1 MKTSSC
7 SVASSLWPS
16 LRDHDFAPVKELRI
30 IGKHASTVL
39 VGQLAIMAFGVVD
52 TVIAGRYSDTALA
65 ALSVGSAI
73 YISVYVGLIGI
84 IQALLPIW
92 AEMRGARQ
100 PLAVGESIRQSLY
113 LCGLISLAGIGA
125 LLFPGP
131 LLHWAQIPASM
142 QGEVQ
147 AYLAVLAFAFVPA
160 LLFRLFSTLNQ
171 ALGKPVLITWLQIG
185 ALVVKIPLS
194 IWFVAGGGGLDA
206 MGAVGCAWATL
217 VVNYLLLLLAV
228 LLLRT
233 NSLYLPYRI
242 WAHMERPDWRQIR
255 SFARLGL
262 PAGLAY
268 MVEVTSFTLMALFIA
283 RLGTV
288 AAASHQIAA
297 SLAAVLYMVPLSL
310 AIACSARVSFWIG
323 AGDPD
328 KARRVVGLALSL
340 SALSAST
347 LALLLWLLSQQIP
360 AWYSRNPEVVVTAS
374 TLLAW
379 VALYHLAD
387 SLQAVCAF
395 LLRCYRITLMPLLIY
410 GVLLWG
416 FGLTGGYFLAYVG
429 TAGMPASQLPVSFWT
444 AATLALAAVACCF
457 LALLWRATHQ
467 SSSAAAKQSFLK
479 S

>member
-1 MKTSSC
+1 M
-7 SVASSLWPS
+7 
-16 LRDHDFAPVKELRI
+16 KELRI

-39 VGQLAIMAFGVVD
+39 VGQLAIMAFGVAD

-92 AEMRGARQ
+92 AQMRGARQ
-100 PLAVGESIRQSLY
+100 YHAVGQSIRQSLY
-113 LCGLISLAGIGA
+113 LCGFISVAGMGA

-131 LLHWAQIPASM
+131 LLHWAKIPASM

-147 AYLAVLAFAFVPA
+147 AYLAVLALAFVPA

-206 MGAVGCAWATL
+206 MGVVGCAWATL

-233 NSLYLPYRI
+233 HALYLPYRI
-242 WAHMERPDWRQIR
+242 WARVEKPHWRQIR
-255 SFARLGL
+255 AFTRLGL
-262 PAGLAY
+262 PAGLSY

-288 AAASHQIAA
+288 ASASHQIAA

-323 AGDPD
+323 AGEPAQ
-328 KARRVVGLALSL
+328 ARRVVGLALSL

-347 LALLLWLLSQQIP
+347 LAMLLWLLSQQIP
-360 AWYSRNPEVVVTAS
+360 AWYSRNPEVVLTAS
-374 TLLAW
+374 TLLVW
-379 VALYHLAD
+379 VAFFHLAD

-429 TAGMPASQLPVSFWT
+429 TAGMPASQLPASFWS

-457 LALLWRATHQ
+457 LAFLWRATRQ
-467 SSSAAAKQSFLK
+467 ASSSSSSDSFFK
-479 S
+479 P

>member
-1 MKTSSC
+1 M
-7 SVASSLWPS
+7 
-16 LRDHDFAPVKELRI
+16 KELRI

-39 VGQLAIMAFGVVD
+39 VGQLAIMAFGVAD

-92 AEMRGARQ
+92 AEMRGARKHH
-100 PLAVGESIRQSLY
+100 AVGESIRQSLY

-131 LLHWAQIPASM
+131 LLQWAKIPASM
-142 QGEVQ
+142 QGDVQ
-147 AYLAVLAFAFVPA
+147 AYLAVLALAFLPA

-171 ALGKPVLITWLQIG
+171 ALGKPVLITWLQVG

-194 IWFVAGGGGLDA
+194 IWFVAGGAGLEP
-206 MGAVGCAWATL
+206 MGVVGCAWATL

-233 NSLYLPYRI
+233 NTLYLPYRI
-242 WAHMERPDWRQIR
+242 WARMEKPDGRQIR
-255 SFARLGL
+255 AFVRLGL

-297 SLAAVLYMVPLSL
+297 SMGAVLYMVPLSL

-323 AGDPD
+323 AGEPD

-340 SALSAST
+340 SALSASA

-360 AWYSRNPEVVVTAS
+360 AWYSRNPEVVLTAS

-379 VALYHLAD
+379 VALFHLAD

-395 LLRCYRITLMPLLIY
+395 LLRCYRITLVPLLIY

-416 FGLTGGYFLAYVG
+416 VGLTGGYFLAYVG
-429 TAGMPASQLPVSFWT
+429 TTGMPASQLPASFWS

-457 LALLWRATHQ
+457 LALLWRATRPKT
-467 SSSAAAKQSFLK
+467 SSASLKFTTAAK
-479 S
+479 